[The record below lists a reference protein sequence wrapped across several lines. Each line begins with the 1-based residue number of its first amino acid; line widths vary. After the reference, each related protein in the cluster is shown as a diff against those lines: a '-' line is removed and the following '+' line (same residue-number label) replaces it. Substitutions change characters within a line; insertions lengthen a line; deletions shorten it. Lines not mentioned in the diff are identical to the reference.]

1 MLAPVAT
8 SILLLLLGACGDPP
22 ADPADPGSGPEPG
35 RYEADGTVL
44 ESPDHGAELCLGGI
58 AESYPPQCSGLQ
70 ILDWDWSEVEGE
82 ESASGTTWGTF
93 HVVGT
98 YDGTAF
104 TVLEVG
110 AYEPPASASVDFT
123 APCPEPAGGWVAVE
137 LARATDADLRTVMHA
152 AESEPDS
159 AGFWIDYVDEP
170 SERTPDGGV
179 IAIAAFTGDLEG
191 HEAELRGL
199 WGGPLCVTRHER
211 TQAELNRIQEELG
224 GTVGA
229 SLGLQV
235 TWSSGSVVDNRV
247 EVGVVVAGEEVVA
260 AVEDRYGA
268 GAVLLVPA
276 LEPVQ
281 AG

>member
-1 MLAPVAT
+1 MLAPATT

-22 ADPADPGSGPEPG
+22 ADPADPGSGPG

-44 ESPDHGAELCLGGI
+44 ESPDHGAALCLGGI
-58 AESYPPQCSGLQ
+58 AESHPPQCSGLP
-70 ILDWDWSEVEGE
+70 IPNWDWSKVEGE

-110 AYEPPASASVDFT
+110 VYEPPASASVDFT
-123 APCPEPAGGWVAVE
+123 APFPEPVGGWVAVD

-152 AESEPDS
+152 AEGEPDS

-170 SERTPDGGV
+170 SERTPDGGI
-179 IAIAAFTGDLEG
+179 IAIAAFTGDLER
-191 HEAELRGL
+191 HELDLREL
-199 WGGPLCVTRHER
+199 WGGPLCVTQHER

-224 GTVGA
+224 GEVGE
-229 SLGLQV
+229 SLGLQT
-235 TWSSGSVVDNRV
+235 TWSSGNVVDNLV
-247 EVGVVVAGEEVVA
+247 EVGVVVAGDEVVA
-260 AVEDRYGA
+260 AVEEGYGA

>member
-1 MLAPVAT
+1 MLAPATT

-22 ADPADPGSGPEPG
+22 AGPADPGSVPG

-44 ESPDHGAELCLGGI
+44 ESLDHGAELCLGGI
-58 AESYPPQCSGLQ
+58 AESYPPQCSGLP
-70 ILDWDWSEVEGE
+70 IPNWDWSNVEGE

-110 AYEPPASASVDFT
+110 ANEPPASSSVDFT
-123 APCPEPAGGWVAVE
+123 APCPEPAGGWVAVD

-152 AESEPDS
+152 AEGEPDS

-170 SERTPDGGV
+170 SERTPDGGI
-179 IAIAAFTGDLEG
+179 IAIAAFTGDLER
-191 HEAELRGL
+191 HELDLREL
-199 WGGPLCVTRHER
+199 WGGPLCVTQHER

-224 GTVGA
+224 GEVGE
-229 SLGLQV
+229 SLGLQT
-235 TWSSGSVVDNRV
+235 TWSSGNVVDNLV
-247 EVGVVVAGEEVVA
+247 EVGVVVAGDEVVA
-260 AVEDRYGA
+260 AVEERYGA

-281 AG
+281 EG